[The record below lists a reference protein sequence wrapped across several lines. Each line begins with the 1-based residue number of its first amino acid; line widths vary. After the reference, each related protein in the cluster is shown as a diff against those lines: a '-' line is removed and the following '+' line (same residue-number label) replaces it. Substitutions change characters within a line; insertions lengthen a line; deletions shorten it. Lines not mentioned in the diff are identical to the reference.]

1 MIPRSSRIARSWF
14 ISRVRLFTSRDRAR
28 CSVCWSS
35 CASDF
40 SATNRM
46 VGRVAAS
53 AIASASRSSFFCA
66 FTYGWTYSGDISRT
80 SWPCA
85 ANARPR

>member
-1 MIPRSSRIARSWF
+1 VIPRSSRIARSGF
-14 ISRVRLFTSRDRAR
+14 ISRVRPVTSRDRAR

-35 CASDF
+35 CAADF
-40 SATNRM
+40 SATKRI

-66 FTYGWTYSGDISRT
+66 FT
-80 SWPCA
+80 
-85 ANARPR
+85 